1 MFLDEVADLGA
12 QADTTVTMVEDHS
25 QQLGELSVMMQT
37 MQEMLG
43 GQQERLM
50 QAEATLRDW
59 ADRLVARETTVN
71 ERLAWLW
78 D

>member
-1 MFLDEVADLGA
+1 MLLDEVANLGA

-25 QQLGELSVMMQT
+25 QQLGELLVMMQT

-43 GQQERLM
+43 AQQERLM
-50 QAEATLRDW
+50 QAEAMLRDW
-59 ADRLVARETTVN
+59 VDRLVARETTVN
-71 ERLAWLW
+71 ERLVWLW